1 MRKQRRALA
10 PWSALLPRLLH
21 IGGAKFSTLWGSADP
36 TVLTWLHHYSSTS
49 AVSSL
54 YPLSGEPA
62 FEVDPRWPGGGKGG
76 IDRRGEAARTSW
88 GGENR
93 HAEQEADGVDDGVH
107 EEAGNE
113 SANGTVAG
121 EDAGQN
127 RNQN

>member
-1 MRKQRRALA
+1 MVARLPSACASSDA
-10 PWSALLPRLLH
+10 PWLPGQPSFL
-21 IGGAKFSTLWGSADP
+21 ASSTLVEP
-36 TVLTWLHHYSSTS
+36 R
-49 AVSSL
+49 
-54 YPLSGEPA
+54 EPA
-62 FEVDPRWPGGGKGG
+62 LEVDPRWPGGGKGG
-76 IDRRGEAARTSW
+76 IDRRGEAVRTSR

-107 EEAGNE
+107 EEARNE